1 MKLNIWETE
10 LDARV
15 LGAMVAVGTLFAL
28 FAMLAESGLV
38 LTVVR
43 FAYGVV
49 GAIVIGYTTYCV
61 LQSGKLRQ
69 AADGNASEIVYRRR
83 ILYGLFYIAVVF
95 GVIGILRIVAWIG

>member
-10 LDARV
+10 IDVRV
-15 LGAMVAVGTLFAL
+15 LGLMVAVGTLFAL
-28 FAMLAESGLV
+28 FAMLVESVRV

-49 GAIVIGYTTYCV
+49 GVIVIWYTTYCF

-69 AADGNASEIVYRRR
+69 AGGNAAEIVYRRR
-83 ILYGLFYIAVVF
+83 IFYGLFYIATVFVVI
-95 GVIGILRIVAWIG
+95 VILRIVAWIG